1 MLLPAFFTM
10 HWVLPHWEPGSSLC
24 TGSFLLSEVFDRTTE
39 NQTQRAST
47 PKYSQLTDFWL
58 ISACSEMI
66 SADPSCTI
74 KIEAYGL

>member
-1 MLLPAFFTM
+1 MDIYDAQPAEL
-10 HWVLPHWEPGSSLC
+10 WPAVLANIP
-24 TGSFLLSEVFDRTTE
+24 FTTE

-58 ISACSEMI
+58 ISAFSEMI

-74 KIEAYGL
+74 KTEAYGLRLTAT